1 MENEPFIIEDS
12 LNTSYISTLLFALYY
27 NESIITNTLENIMK
41 TGESLYL
48 QQYIKLRFVTPIK
61 KSQTVEKSIINNIR
75 NILFLNKW
83 KTIDQWLKKHNI
95 TDLYCYLINLFNE
108 HQIIINDLNIN
119 LKYSVYYLSYD
130 CKLFK
135 TKTKLLNT
143 TDIFNSLMKDKQIL
157 NNINIIPIYIK
168 NKKNE
173 SIEIN
178 KKITVNKTKY
188 YFHSAIC
195 INKNG
200 GYYSFINKKDNYYL
214 FDSMR
219 IPCMIL
225 LKNNDKNNYSI
236 IEQIKKEVVF
246 IIFIRK

>member
-130 CKLFK
+130 CELFK

-157 NNINIIPIYIK
+157 NNINIIPIYIT
-168 NKKNE
+168 NINDYL
-173 SIEIN
+173 IEIN
-178 KKITVNKTKY
+178 KKIIYNNTKY

-195 INKNG
+195 KC
-200 GYYSFINKKDNYYL
+200 KKTNNYYC
-214 FDSMR
+214 FVK
-219 IPCMIL
+219 
-225 LKNNDKNNYSI
+225 KNNNFYLFKNI
-236 IEQIKKEVVF
+236 ISKLSKDIHNLNLIKNEINF
-246 IIFIRK
+246 IIYTKE